1 MPRSPTLSDAD
12 AAYDPTV
19 TSVADLPLLELASD
33 SGESFPVDDPATGET
48 IRHVPRMGSAE
59 TLRAL
64 RTAEDALP
72 AWRGL
77 LAKERARIMRRWSDL
92 MLEHAEALAR
102 LLTTEQGKPLAES
115 RVEIEYAASFLEWFG
130 EEAKRVYG
138 DTIPTYMHD
147 RRIVVTK
154 EPVGVTAGI
163 TPWNFP
169 AAMVTRKAAPALAA
183 GCTMLLKPAEQTPLS
198 ALLFAEACRDA
209 GLPDGVVNV
218 VPGMGPTAGRAIV
231 EHPNVAMISFTGS
244 TDVGREIG
252 SEAGRRLKPVVLE
265 LGGKAPNIVFADAQL
280 DQAATTA
287 LYMVAYNQG
296 QVCSAGTR
304 LLVERSIHDEFID
317 RVVTHARTAR
327 VGDPLDPDT
336 QIGAVIS
343 PVQLQRIQDYVEVGR
358 QEGAE
363 LVAGGST
370 MSVPGHDEG
379 WFYQPTIFRGV
390 ESRMRIAQEEIFGP
404 VLSVLP
410 FENEEEAVRIAND
423 VMYGLSA
430 AIWTRDVSRAHRLA
444 ERIEAGIVFVNTMND
459 GRGLGSP
466 FGGWKQ
472 SGIGLENGL
481 EGLLACTRLKTVILN
496 LDAPTPTL

>member
-1 MPRSPTLSDAD
+1 MTIETHAEIRLTTLHIDGEFVEAAD
-12 AAYDPTV
+12 GATFDI
-19 TSVADLPLLELASD
+19 
-33 SGESFPVDDPATGET
+33 FNPATG
-48 IRHVPRMGSAE
+48 A
-59 TLRAL
+59 
-64 RTAEDALP
+64 
-72 AWRGL
+72 L
-77 LAKERARIMRRWSDL
+77 LAQV
-92 MLEHAEALAR
+92 AEAGEEDIKRAVTAARRAGETWGRMDVFERLR
-102 LLTTEQGKPLAES
+102 LLRRAAELLRERSRELALVEALDTGKPLTETRTYPDMTAECL
-115 RVEIEYAASFLEWFG
+115 EYFG
-130 EEAKRVYG
+130 ELARSARSHV
-138 DTIPTYMHD
+138 IPTPSGFLNYTL
-147 RRIVVTK
+147 RQPFGVVGAIV
-154 EPVGVTAGI
+154 
-163 TPWNFP
+163 PWNFP
-169 AAMVTRKAAPALAA
+169 LPFCGAKCGPILAA
-183 GCTMLLKPAEQTPLS
+183 GNTVVLKPAEQTPLS

-231 EHPNVAMISFTGS
+231 EHPDVGMISFTGS

-252 SEAGRRLKPVVLE
+252 GEAGRRLKPVVLE
-265 LGGKAPNIVFADAQL
+265 LGGKAPNIVFADADL
-280 DQAATTA
+280 EQAATTA

-304 LLVERSIHDEFID
+304 LLVERSIHDAFVEE
-317 RVVTHARTAR
+317 VAAKAQAAQ

-343 PVQLQRIQDYVEVGR
+343 AVQLQRIADYVEIGR
-358 QEGAE
+358 REGAE
-363 LVAGGST
+363 LVTGGGIPA
-370 MSVPGHDEG
+370 VPGHEDG
-379 WFYQPTIFRGV
+379 WFFQPTIFRGV
-390 ESRMRIAQEEIFGP
+390 DSRMRIAQEEIFGP
-404 VLSVLP
+404 VLAVLP
-410 FENEEEAVRIAND
+410 FDGENDAVHVAND

-481 EGLLACTRLKTVILN
+481 EGLLACTRLKTVIVN

>member
-1 MPRSPTLSDAD
+1 MTVETRADIRLTQLHIDGEFVDASN
-12 AAYDPTV
+12 AATFEV
-19 TSVADLPLLELASD
+19 
-33 SGESFPVDDPATGET
+33 FNPATGALLA
-48 IRHVPRMGSAE
+48 RVAE
-59 TLRAL
+59 GG
-64 RTAEDALP
+64 AEDV
-72 AWRGL
+72 
-77 LAKERARIMRRWSDL
+77 ERAVAAARSAGQIWGEMDVFERL
-92 MLEHAEALAR
+92 R
-102 LLTTEQGKPLAES
+102 LLRRAADLLRQRSEELALVESLDSGKPLSETRTYPDLTAECL
-115 RVEIEYAASFLEWFG
+115 EYFG
-130 EEAKRVYG
+130 EVARFARSHVV
-138 DTIPTYMHD
+138 PTPSGFLNYTL
-147 RRIVVTK
+147 RQPFGVV
-154 EPVGVTAGI
+154 GAI
-163 TPWNFP
+163 IPWNFP
-169 AAMVTRKAAPALAA
+169 LPFCGAKCGPILAA
-183 GCTMLLKPAEQTPLS
+183 GNTVVLKPAEQTPLS

-317 RVVTHARTAR
+317 RVVTQARTAR